1 VIGTLTEQVTLLT
14 RQRTS
19 DGGGGSAI
27 SWAEGDTLP
36 AQVESL
42 SSRRDTTGE
51 RDIGLLR
58 LRITLRHRADIGH
71 ATRLAYDGRTF
82 RIVSIQR
89 TGEAREWLQLDAE
102 EVRP

>member
-1 VIGTLTEQVTLLT
+1 MIGTLTEQVTLLT
-14 RQRTS
+14 RQRTP
-19 DGGGGSAI
+19 DGGGGAVLT
-27 SWAEGDTLP
+27 WAEGDTLP

-71 ATRLAYDGRTF
+71 DTRLSHAGRTF
-82 RIVSIQR
+82 RITSIQR
-89 TGEAREWLQLDAE
+89 TGEGREWLQLDAE